1 MYVPSGIFFVLF
13 PCRAC
18 VHELSKPRH
27 GCTRKQQLSRKSG
40 VRFCRREIKAK
51 TARGVAHTLPVH
63 VCIMPPRN
71 IPLIVQTTQV
81 HKDTPHLPRKC
92 MHTCS
97 LVRIQDP
104 LACVHGGYFE
114 APKARACSQN
124 SGDALAAKRFKKLC
138 GRGREYACAPQAE
151 NWQIFLILASRTDKS
166 GLDIEGENSPSYI
179 KHANPL
185 MQGFHVT
192 TQHKLLADW
201 GMR

>member
-1 MYVPSGIFFVLF
+1 MYLPSGIFFVLF

-18 VHELSKPRH
+18 VHELLKPRH
-27 GCTRKQQLSRKSG
+27 GCMRKQQLSRKSG
-40 VRFCRREIKAK
+40 VRFCRRQIKAK

-114 APKARACSQN
+114 ALKARACSQN
-124 SGDALAAKRFKKLC
+124 SGDALAAAPCKKLC
-138 GRGREYACAPQAE
+138 GRGRETACALQVE
-151 NWQIFLILASRTDKS
+151 NGQIFLIFEQTNLAWILR
-166 GLDIEGENSPSYI
+166 
-179 KHANPL
+179 
-185 MQGFHVT
+185 
-192 TQHKLLADW
+192 
-201 GMR
+201 